1 MKKRLLS
8 AMLAILLILS
18 VSTTAF
24 AASYS
29 DLEGHWAKEYMY
41 DLSDRG
47 LLGGY
52 SDGTMKPEN
61 NITYAETL
69 TFLSRMYS
77 VSATEAA
84 YVKEDL
90 GGFVSEV
97 VPSSYG
103 WAYDSL
109 SVCLAAGIVTKSE
122 LRSVSLGN
130 EIQKEQLAVYLIRAM
145 KLTSEAAALE
155 KVELPFDDADKVS
168 SSCHGSVAELVALK
182 ITQGNEAN
190 NFVPQAKVTRA
201 VAATMISRALD
212 YLDSKGITLTLDEY
226 KGVARL
232 EGVITAVSGSTLDF
246 CCKDGLTREYTVS
259 STACVTVNGDAGT
272 LSSKHVGS
280 YASISVK
287 NGAVVGVDVDYSS
300 TVKWYIGAVN
310 TKSSGTI
317 YITRSELNKA
327 SSFTIPNSAAITRDG
342 NAIYMSAINISSD
355 FAMLEVT
362 SGSVSSVRV
371 STAATLL
378 NGTVSD
384 ISYGSTV
391 VIKLLDS
398 NGVKYVISL
407 DIDELPEIKRGS
419 RTLTI
424 DALKAGSEVTV
435 SLSKGA
441 VSSITLEGSE
451 TTLTGKLSS
460 YTASSEGTVWV
471 ISTSEGNKSFSV
483 DSNVSV
489 YYGKTLISISDIH
502 VDDQVSVVVYGN
514 TITEIYLLSATSSP
528 TKAHGTVL
536 KVDSSE
542 KQITILTAL
551 GKMEYISTASVGYII
566 DASTGKSVGTS
577 GVSVDSTITAY
588 GSYKDAKNFVAKLIV
603 IE

>member
-1 MKKRLLS
+1 
-8 AMLAILLILS
+8 
-18 VSTTAF
+18 
-24 AASYS
+24 
-29 DLEGHWAKEYMY
+29 
-41 DLSDRG
+41 
-47 LLGGY
+47 
-52 SDGTMKPEN
+52 
-61 NITYAETL
+61 
-69 TFLSRMYS
+69 
-77 VSATEAA
+77 
-84 YVKEDL
+84 
-90 GGFVSEV
+90 
-97 VPSSYG
+97 
-103 WAYDSL
+103 
-109 SVCLAAGIVTKSE
+109 
-122 LRSVSLGN
+122 
-130 EIQKEQLAVYLIRAM
+130 
-145 KLTSEAAALE
+145 
-155 KVELPFDDADKVS
+155 
-168 SSCHGSVAELVALK
+168 
-182 ITQGNEAN
+182 
-190 NFVPQAKVTRA
+190 
-201 VAATMISRALD
+201 
-212 YLDSKGITLTLDEY
+212 
-226 KGVARL
+226 
-232 EGVITAVSGSTLDF
+232 
-246 CCKDGLTREYTVS
+246 
-259 STACVTVNGDAGT
+259 
-272 LSSKHVGS
+272 
-280 YASISVK
+280 
-287 NGAVVGVDVDYSS
+287 
-300 TVKWYIGAVN
+300 
-310 TKSSGTI
+310 
-317 YITRSELNKA
+317 
-327 SSFTIPNSAAITRDG
+327 
-342 NAIYMSAINISSD
+342 MSAINISSD

-514 TITEIYLLSATSSP
+514 TLTEISSP